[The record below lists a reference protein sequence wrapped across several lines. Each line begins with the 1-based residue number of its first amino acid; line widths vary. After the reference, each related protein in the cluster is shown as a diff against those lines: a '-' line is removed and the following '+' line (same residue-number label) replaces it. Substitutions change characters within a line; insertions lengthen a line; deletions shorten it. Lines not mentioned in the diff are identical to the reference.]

1 MSSEEQGRVSAVV
14 CLERVACASRYIAYA
29 VLVSLFLLGQIEGT
43 YTDLAVVTAVIALH
57 HVFVHGVLWTRRY
70 HLFRTRLNFFIY
82 LVETSLIVFFTGG
95 DESDLYLLYF
105 FVLLGYSVY
114 SARYRTILLASGA
127 CSLGYAIVIVA
138 EWVLSGLAVVPGIIA
153 GRFMFILIGGWL
165 VATIGHL
172 LRNAEEASQNRALD
186 LASCEVALA
195 TILETTVNAIFVYD
209 NNGFISKVNNRA
221 CDFLGLPREHI
232 VGRRLRTF
240 LRDSAALED
249 RLTQAGANDAERV
262 FVDAERRERSA
273 ELHVR
278 SFVRGGQPFY
288 IGIARDI
295 TEQKGLQE
303 AARQASEDLARANR
317 ELRRVSTM
325 RADLVRANA
334 QRISSPLTAILGYL
348 DMLLGE
354 ELGEL
359 LPEQRKAL
367 QTCRRSTTR
376 VFALVDE
383 IFAAHAADLK
393 QQ

>member
-1 MSSEEQGRVSAVV
+1 MSSEEQGRLSAVV
-14 CLERVACASRYIAYA
+14 RLERVAYATRYVAYA
-29 VLVSLFLLGQIEGT
+29 VLVSLFLLGQLEGA
-43 YTDLAVVTAVIALH
+43 YTDLAVVTAVIVLH

-95 DESDLYLLYF
+95 DESELYLLYLF
-105 FVLLGYSVY
+105 ILLGYSVY
-114 SARYRTILLASGA
+114 SGRYRTILFAAGA
-127 CSLGYAIVIVA
+127 CCLAYAAVIVA
-138 EWVLSGLAVVPGIIA
+138 EWVLSGLAVAPGVIV
-153 GRFMFILIGGWL
+153 GRFMFILVSGWF

-172 LRNAEEASQNRALD
+172 LRAAEEASRTRALE
-186 LASCEVALA
+186 LASSEATLA
-195 TILETTVNAIFVYD
+195 TILESTAHAIFVYD
-209 NNGFISKVNNRA
+209 KNGFITKVNNQA

-240 LRDSAALED
+240 LRDGAALED
-249 RLTQAGANDAERV
+249 RLTQAGAKDGERV
-262 FVDAERRERSA
+262 FVDTDRREKSA

-288 IGIARDI
+288 VGIARDI

-303 AARQASEDLARANR
+303 AARQANEDLARANR
-317 ELRRVSTM
+317 ELRRVSKI

-334 QRISSPLTAILGYL
+334 QRIRSPLTAILGYL

-383 IFAAHAADLK
+383 TFAAHAAHPEK
-393 QQ
+393 Q